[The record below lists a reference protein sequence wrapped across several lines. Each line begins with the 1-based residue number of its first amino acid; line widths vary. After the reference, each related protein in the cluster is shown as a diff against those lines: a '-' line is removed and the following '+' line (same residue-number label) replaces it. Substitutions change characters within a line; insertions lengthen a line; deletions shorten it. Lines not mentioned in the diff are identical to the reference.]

1 MKRFILIAGF
11 VSLFMVSGIAQN
23 EEDALRYSLTSV
35 MGTARYTGLGGAFGA
50 LGADFATLS
59 SNPAGIGLYK
69 RSEVTV
75 TPSIFFGNTE
85 STYMGKTLE
94 DGRNNFAV
102 GNGGVVIS
110 VKPADKLDRNPLQ
123 NWQVGFGINR
133 LKDFNN
139 RVKIQGVNAE
149 NSILDTY
156 LEYADGKNPMTLN
169 GFDTRPAFDTYLIDT
184 ISGTGPDFQY
194 IDAYD
199 YIGGFTSTLQ
209 QKTIDRYGSVNEWVL
224 SGGINVTD
232 HFYLGITLGF
242 PMIRYTNESTYTEK
256 NLNEE
261 KDLQEFNIYEYL
273 RTRGSGFNVKAG
285 MILRVFPFLRIG
297 AAFQSPTWYH
307 RMTDEWHTVTN
318 AYYTN
323 GDYFDARSPN
333 GTYEYELQTPWKAS
347 GSVAL
352 VFGRAGLISAD
363 VEYINYADAKLNASD
378 YGFYDE
384 NSAIRENYTEAVN
397 ARVGAEITLGVI
409 QLRAGYQYG
418 MSPFASGVNDEVRQM
433 ASGGLGYKGKSFFFD
448 MALSYAFSD
457 FDYYL
462 YGTENIHVQPVSI
475 HPSDYNFLLTFG
487 YKFE

>member
-1 MKRFILIAGF
+1 
-11 VSLFMVSGIAQN
+11 
-23 EEDALRYSLTSV
+23 
-35 MGTARYTGLGGAFGA
+35 
-50 LGADFATLS
+50 
-59 SNPAGIGLYK
+59 
-69 RSEVTV
+69 
-75 TPSIFFGNTE
+75 
-85 STYMGKTLE
+85 
-94 DGRNNFAV
+94 
-102 GNGGVVIS
+102 
-110 VKPADKLDRNPLQ
+110 
-123 NWQVGFGINR
+123 
-133 LKDFNN
+133 
-139 RVKIQGVNAE
+139 
-149 NSILDTY
+149 
-156 LEYADGKNPMTLN
+156 
-169 GFDTRPAFDTYLIDT
+169 
-184 ISGTGPDFQY
+184 
-194 IDAYD
+194 
-199 YIGGFTSTLQ
+199 
-209 QKTIDRYGSVNEWVL
+209 
-224 SGGINVTD
+224 
-232 HFYLGITLGF
+232 
-242 PMIRYTNESTYTEK
+242 
-256 NLNEE
+256 
-261 KDLQEFNIYEYL
+261 
-273 RTRGSGFNVKAG
+273 
-285 MILRVFPFLRIG
+285 
-297 AAFQSPTWYH
+297 
-307 RMTDEWHTVTN
+307 MTDEWHTVTN